1 MGSIQAN
8 AWWACILRLQLPVKP
23 PGGELDNANAYGWLS
38 TELVRSQLC
47 HVSRRTLRRILGYK
61 VCNLEQCTKLNVKL
75 SYLVEK
81 GTYYI
86 GNSVRLREETLFVFH
101 DVIFLKFT
109 KNEWNKQ
116 RTIPCGMR
124 TVDPHNSI

>member
-38 TELVRSQLC
+38 TEVNFAMSVGELSEEFSVINSVIWKSVQ
-47 HVSRRTLRRILGYK
+47 
-61 VCNLEQCTKLNVKL
+61 KLNVKL

-81 GTYYI
+81 GTYYV
-86 GNSVRLREETLFVFH
+86 GNSVRLREQTLFVFH

-109 KNEWNKQ
+109 KNE
-116 RTIPCGMR
+116 
-124 TVDPHNSI
+124 